1 MRSVEK
7 TGRSVEEAI
16 QEALD
21 ELGIERDEAE
31 IVVLEEG
38 SKGLFGL
45 LRGRSARVR
54 VGLKSDIMASRTG
67 SDRTAMTSSDE
78 EARRLEDERNAAIER
93 GRLFL
98 AGVLE
103 RLGITAGIEIR
114 EDDDIVHMNV
124 TGTDL
129 GILIGRKGQ
138 TLDSIQYLVNIVANR
153 QGHVRVR
160 IVIDAEGYRER
171 REQFLRG
178 MALRMA
184 ERVRRRGRKVV
195 LEPMSALERRVVHM
209 ALKDEEDVTTYSE
222 GKDPYRRVV
231 IVRKRSLIR
240 DENI

>member
-16 QEALD
+16 QEALE

-45 LRGRSARVR
+45 LRGKSARVR
-54 VGLKSDIMASRTG
+54 VGRKIESSAKTVGDRTG
-67 SDRTAMTSSDE
+67 ASSDA

-93 GRLFL
+93 ARKFL

-103 RLGITAGIEIR
+103 RLGITAGIEMR
-114 EDDDIVHMNV
+114 EDESIVHMNV

-129 GILIGRKGQ
+129 GLVIGRKGQ

-153 QGHVRVR
+153 QGRNRVR
-160 IVIDAEGYRER
+160 IVLDVEGYRER
-171 REQFLRG
+171 REEFLRG

-184 ERVRRRGRKVV
+184 ERVRRRGRKAV

-209 ALKDEEDVTTYSE
+209 ALKDEGDLATYSE

-231 IVRKRSLIR
+231 IVRKRATNR
-240 DENI
+240 DNEV

>member
-21 ELGIERDEAE
+21 ELGIEREAAE

-45 LRGRSARVR
+45 LRGKSARVR
-54 VGLKSDIMASRTG
+54 VGRKATSPLA
-67 SDRTAMTSSDE
+67 SDRTGAGTSDA
-78 EARRLEDERNAAIER
+78 EARRLEDERNAAIDR
-93 GRLFL
+93 ARIFL
-98 AGVLE
+98 AGILE
-103 RLGITAGIEIR
+103 RLGISAGIEMR
-114 EDDDIVHMNV
+114 EDENIVHMNV
-124 TGTDL
+124 TGSDL
-129 GILIGRKGQ
+129 GLVIGRKGQ

-153 QGHVRVR
+153 QGRVRVR

-178 MALRMA
+178 MAQRMA
-184 ERVRRRGRKVV
+184 ERVRRRGRKAV

-209 ALKDEEDVTTYSE
+209 ALRDEPEVATYSE

-231 IVRKRSLIR
+231 IVRKRAAKP
-240 DENI
+240 DVAD

>member
-7 TGRSVEEAI
+7 TGRTVEEAI
-16 QEALD
+16 QEALN

-54 VGLKSDIMASRTG
+54 VGLKVDLAAAKSGDRSATAASE
-67 SDRTAMTSSDE
+67 E
-78 EARRLEDERNAAIER
+78 EARRLDDLRNAAIER
-93 GRLFL
+93 GREFL
-98 AGVLE
+98 VGVLE

-114 EDDDIVHMNV
+114 EDDDIVYMNV
-124 TGTDL
+124 TGADL

-138 TLDSIQYLVNIVANR
+138 TLDSVQYLVNIVANR
-153 QGHVRVR
+153 QGGVRVR

-178 MALRMA
+178 LAMRMA
-184 ERVRRRGRKVV
+184 ERVRRRGRRVV

-209 ALKDEEDVTTYSE
+209 ALKDEEDLTTFSE
-222 GKDPYRRVV
+222 GKEPYRRVV
-231 IVRKRSLIR
+231 IVRKRPLVR
-240 DENI
+240 DENV

>member
-7 TGRSVEEAI
+7 TGRTVEEAI
-16 QEALD
+16 QEALN
-21 ELGIERDEAE
+21 ELGIERDQAE

-54 VGLKSDIMASRTG
+54 VGLKADLAAARSGGDHDPAI
-67 SDRTAMTSSDE
+67 SSEE
-78 EARRLEDERNAAIER
+78 EARRLEDLRNAAIER
-93 GRLFL
+93 GRGFL

-114 EDDDIVHMNV
+114 EDDDIVYMNV
-124 TGTDL
+124 TGSNL

-153 QGHVRVR
+153 QGGVRVR
-160 IVIDAEGYRER
+160 IVLDAEGYRER
-171 REQFLRG
+171 REKFLRG
-178 MALRMA
+178 LAQRMA
-184 ERVRRRGRKVV
+184 ERVRRRGRRVV

-209 ALKDEEDVTTYSE
+209 ALKDEEDLTTYSE
-222 GKDPYRRVV
+222 GKEPYRRVV
-231 IVRKRSLIR
+231 IARKRPVVR
-240 DENI
+240 DENV